1 MKNFQLVTDEDANSV
16 ILQFGK
22 VGGRVCVCCT
32 CHPRQRCKQRDFA
45 VWQGGC
51 QVCVCVRVWVCVC
64 VSIKRWRQF
73 VASRFSKVG
82 GKMYV

>member
-1 MKNFQLVTDEDANSV
+1 MCVCVVHVILDKDASSV

-22 VGGRVCVCCT
+22 VGVM
-32 CHPRQRCKQRDFA
+32 F
-45 VWQGGC
+45 
-51 QVCVCVRVWVCVC
+51 VCVCVCVCVC